1 MLLVGKNWE
10 RKNMSQ
16 ELLVEENW
24 FFNAPEYKKMPTV
37 CLSGHRNI
45 MLYLKARHEEINP
58 PVNYQI

>member
-1 MLLVGKNWE
+1 
-10 RKNMSQ
+10 MSQ
-16 ELLVEENW
+16 ELLVEENR

-37 CLSGHRNI
+37 CLSGHRNM